1 MYKYKTP
8 STSQT
13 FGPLAPGDYTFEVTR
28 CDEPRQNDRGNL
40 VLSLR
45 LAILP
50 NRVTVF
56 AHPWAGTDK
65 RGEYRDSIAEFLLCV
80 GRAPQEGEEPDWDS
94 IVGARGRCRIK
105 TEVAE
110 RGKLAGQ
117 LVNVV
122 AWFHR
127 PSENV
132 RFQNEVSNPQVLE
145 DAQGDGESEPD
156 SIPF

>member
-1 MYKYKTP
+1 MYKYKAP
-8 STSQT
+8 SSSRSS
-13 FGPLAPGDYTFEVTR
+13 GPLPPGDYTFEVAR
-28 CDEPRQNDRGNL
+28 CDKPRQNDRGNL

-80 GRAPQEGEEPDWDS
+80 GRAPQEDQEPNWDS
-94 IVGARGRCRIK
+94 IFGARGRCRIK
-105 TEVAE
+105 AEVAE
-110 RGKLAGQ
+110 RGKFAGQ

-127 PSENV
+127 PSESV
-132 RFQNEVSNPQVLE
+132 PSQNEVSNPQVLG
-145 DAQGDGESEPD
+145 DAQGDGESESD
-156 SIPF
+156 NIPF